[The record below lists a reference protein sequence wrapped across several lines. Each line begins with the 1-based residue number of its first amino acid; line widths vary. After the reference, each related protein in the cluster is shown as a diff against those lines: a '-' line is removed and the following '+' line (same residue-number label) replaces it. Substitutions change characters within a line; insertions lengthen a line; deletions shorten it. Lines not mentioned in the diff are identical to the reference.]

1 MSGDESV
8 LSVVESLEEMG
19 IAYVLVG
26 TFASNIYGVDR
37 ATLHA
42 ILVAD
47 LEGTAPGEL
56 FRRLRP
62 AIRFEPQ
69 MGFETVTMTRKYVA
83 EVTGTAFKIELFHL
97 SEDLHDRA
105 RFERRRAIEFGGSRV
120 FILSAE
126 DVIITKLRWARSKD
140 RDDVRVVIAV
150 HEGRIDW
157 DYVHS
162 WTEQHGTTGLLEGI
176 RRSIPPID

>member
-8 LSVVESLEEMG
+8 LAVIESLEEMG

-26 TFASNIYGVDR
+26 SYASNAYGVER
-37 ATLHA
+37 STLDA
-42 ILVAD
+42 DFVAD
-47 LEGTAPGEL
+47 LEQAAPGEL

-62 AIRFEPQ
+62 AIRFDPQ

-83 EVTGTAFKIELFHL
+83 EVAGTAFKIELFHL

-105 RFERRRAIEFGGSRV
+105 RFERRQAVDIGGRRV

-126 DVIITKLRWARSKD
+126 DVIVTKLRWARSKD
-140 RDDVRVVIAV
+140 RDDVRDVIAV
-150 HEGRIDW
+150 QEGRIDW
-157 DYVHS
+157 EYVHS
-162 WTEQHGTTGLLEGI
+162 WTERHGTTALLEEI
-176 RRSIPPID
+176 RRSIPPLD